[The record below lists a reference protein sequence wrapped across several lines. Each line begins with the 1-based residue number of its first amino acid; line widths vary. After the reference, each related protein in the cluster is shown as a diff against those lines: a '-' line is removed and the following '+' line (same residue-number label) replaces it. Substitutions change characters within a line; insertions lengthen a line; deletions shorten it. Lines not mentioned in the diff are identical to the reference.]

1 MGLIARAI
9 EAIGIPTVAL
19 SIARDLTAAVGVP
32 RAVFLRWPMGHPLGE
47 PHRPAQQRTVIFL
60 ALRLLLEA
68 DGPGILLE
76 PGLRWRRETYQ
87 EPDWGLLAQIPGSR
101 SP

>member
-32 RAVFLRWPMGHPLGE
+32 RAVFLKWPMGHPLGE

-68 DGPGILLE
+68 DAPGVILE

-87 EPDWGLLAQIPGSR
+87 EPDWTLLTQTAGSA
-101 SP
+101 PP